1 MQEKSYVTVNSK
13 DTLKELIEHINSS
26 ELVAYDTET
35 NSLNPRKGLIIG
47 FSVSGE
53 IGKGY
58 YMPIREWKNE
68 QLVELE
74 IEGTNADK
82 LAKYAI
88 GQLLKKKLIMH
99 NASFDVR
106 FTKNFY
112 GIDLLPALH
121 ADTALLVHTVKEEGA
136 FGFGNPFGL
145 KSIAKMVQADIGLDV
160 ESEAN
165 EEQLE
170 LKASIK
176 ANGGAV
182 SKDNFEIY
190 KADMKILSKYA
201 AADTDLTLRIYYHFL
216 KVLQEE
222 GLEYFFFEEEV
233 MPVYREVTI
242 PMEEHG
248 IRLNVALIQETQTN
262 ITKDLEEQATAVV
275 KELLALSQV
284 RGWILEQAR
293 TAYPPKH
300 KGTFAQRLLEQNGIE
315 LPKSERTGK
324 FTINKSA
331 ITALAEGPIKDFLMT
346 GDESYLTKE
355 QVAKVSMTLW
365 KEDNDGQFFNIQSK
379 DQLGKIA
386 FDVLGEKP
394 LSSTDKGKPQF
405 DEDMIQSISDKY
417 SWAKHLRLYNKLTKI
432 KTAYVDRFL
441 DAAEDERFYPYFKQ
455 NGTVSGRY
463 GSDLQQLPKPLEEG
477 QEEAL
482 LTGYTNVVRAFF
494 ICDEGTKLLDTDY
507 ASLEPRVF
515 ATVAGDPGLKDIFNN
530 DLDFYSHIAI
540 KTEKL
545 EGVSAHT
552 KAPNFLKKVD
562 PVKRQTAKG
571 YALGVHYGMSGYAL
585 AMSLGIDKKE
595 GERLVQGYLDGF
607 PQLREWRENS
617 RKFVKEHGYIKNKV
631 GRIRH
636 LPKAK
641 EIYAN
646 FGDKIIDDW
655 RFRKEIERQYGVD
668 AVTTLYRDYK
678 NALNNV
684 LNYQIQSY
692 SASIVNRAAL
702 QINRKF
708 RKENIKGQVIAQI
721 HDQLI
726 CQVRIEDVI
735 KACEIVQDCMENT
748 TKLDGVELI
757 AIPEVANN
765 FKDGH

>member
-13 DTLKELIEHINSS
+13 ETLKELIDHINSS

-35 NSLNPRKGLIIG
+35 NSLNPRKGSIIG

-74 IEGTNADK
+74 IGGTNADK

-88 GQLLKKKLIMH
+88 SQLLKKKLVMH
-99 NASFDVR
+99 NASFDIR

-112 GIDLLPALH
+112 GVDLLPALH
-121 ADTALLVHTVKEEGA
+121 ADTAMLVHTVKEEGA

-145 KSIAKMVQADIGLDV
+145 KSIAKMVQKEIGLDV
-160 ESEAN
+160 ETEAN
-165 EEQLE
+165 QEQLE

-190 KADMKILSKYA
+190 KADMAILAKYA
-201 AADTDLTLRIYYHFL
+201 AADTDLTLRIYKHFL
-216 KVLQEE
+216 TVLQAE

-248 IRLNVALIQETQTN
+248 IRLNVTLIQETQDN
-262 ITKDLEEQATAVV
+262 IKKDLEEQSTLVV
-275 KELLALSQV
+275 KELLALPQV

-300 KGTFAQRLLEQNGIE
+300 KGTFAQRLLEQSGIE
-315 LPKSERTGK
+315 LPRSERTGK
-324 FTINKSA
+324 FAINKSA
-331 ITALAEGPIKDFLMT
+331 ITSLPESTIKDFLIT
-346 GDESYLTKE
+346 GDESYLTRE

-394 LSSTDKGKPQF
+394 LSTTDKGKPQF
-405 DEDMIQSISDKY
+405 DEDMIQSISEKY
-417 SWAKHLRLYNKLTKI
+417 SWARHLRLYNKLTKI

-463 GSDLQQLPKPLEEG
+463 GSDLQQLPKPLEPG
-477 QEEAL
+477 QDEDMIM
-482 LTGYTNVVRAFF
+482 GYTNVVRAFF
-494 ICDEGTKLLDTDY
+494 ICDEGTKLLDNDY

-515 ATVAGDPGLKDIFNN
+515 ATVAGDQGLKDIFNN

-571 YALGVHYGMSGYAL
+571 YALGVPYGMSGYAL

-595 GERLVQGYLDGF
+595 GERLVEGYLNGF
-607 PQLREWRENS
+607 PQLREWREQS
-617 RKFVKEHGYIKNKV
+617 RKFIKENGYIKNKV

-641 EIYAN
+641 EIYEA
-646 FGDKIIDDW
+646 FGDKILDDW
-655 RFRKEIERQYGVD
+655 RFRKEIERQYGVE
-668 AVTTLYRDYK
+668 AVTALYRDYK
-678 NALNNV
+678 NALNNC

-702 QINRKF
+702 QVNRRF
-708 RKENIKGQVIAQI
+708 HRENIVGQVIAQI

-726 CQVRIEDVI
+726 CQVREEDVER
-735 KACEIVQDCMENT
+735 ACVIMQDCMENT
-748 TKLDGVELI
+748 TLLDGVELV